1 MTTAHIFIG
10 STPYGQDAEFQ
21 MALEYSIRK
30 HASIPVM
37 IYWMVADENPDSPWS
52 GWDRSQ
58 WYTPFTG
65 FRWAIP
71 EVAAGMGLDQAIF
84 MDHDFIIQHDIA
96 HLWNQPF
103 QDGKLLMGKGGTS
116 TGRFCIMKMNVPEI
130 LPYLPSLE
138 LMKKIPESAA
148 ICTNW
153 FSGHFNRMCQQFK
166 GTWNTIDGEGLN
178 HEDIY
183 GYHFSDVRTQPHLAT
198 AIARME
204 KQGITHWAKISEP
217 GLNPKDGKEAEGFEL
232 FYKYY
237 NEAVEASK
245 GNILRDLTHDFG

>member
-71 EVAAGMGLDQAIF
+71 EVAAGMGLDRRS
-84 MDHDFIIQHDIA
+84 
-96 HLWNQPF
+96 LWTMT
-103 QDGKLLMGKGGTS
+103 LLSSMTLH
-116 TGRFCIMKMNVPEI
+116 T
-130 LPYLPSLE
+130 
-138 LMKKIPESAA
+138 
-148 ICTNW
+148 
-153 FSGHFNRMCQQFK
+153 
-166 GTWNTIDGEGLN
+166 
-178 HEDIY
+178 Y
-183 GYHFSDVRTQPHLAT
+183 G
-198 AIARME
+198 
-204 KQGITHWAKISEP
+204 ISH
-217 GLNPKDGKEAEGFEL
+217 
-232 FYKYY
+232 
-237 NEAVEASK
+237 SK
-245 GNILRDLTHDFG
+245 TVNC